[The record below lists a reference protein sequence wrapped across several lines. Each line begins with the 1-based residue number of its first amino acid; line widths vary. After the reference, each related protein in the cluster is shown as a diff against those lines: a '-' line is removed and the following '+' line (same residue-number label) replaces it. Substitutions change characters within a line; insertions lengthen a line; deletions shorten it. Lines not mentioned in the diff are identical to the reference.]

1 MPKFT
6 ALALGWHEPLTVHRI
21 NLQWIRCTDDIL
33 PIGDINS
40 KGDLMPIDI
49 YAKSVQLLERVANSV
64 HDRDPKNPNLLTF
77 SVSEIHIVEDWIK
90 ELLKELKE

>member
-1 MPKFT
+1 M
-6 ALALGWHEPLTVHRI
+6 V
-21 NLQWIRCTDDIL
+21 
-33 PIGDINS
+33 
-40 KGDLMPIDI
+40 IDI

-90 ELLKELKE
+90 ELLKELKEQKARKWRHQRAFLYPQLNKEVQYENNNKVTIT